1 VSFPAEELV
10 AVPQRT
16 MWSRVRE
23 LRRHPTHARI
33 VDGSATMLIGSAA
46 VSVLNFAFNL
56 AVARMLGPAEYSH
69 AAAAVT
75 LLMLASCIN
84 LAFQLVTA
92 KLIARTN
99 DSALRAGI
107 YATLLRRA
115 WGVGIALGSAVALA
129 AGPIAHYLRLPSPTY
144 MLVLAA
150 GLVFYVPLGAKR
162 GGMQGTCKF
171 RRLATSLTSEALVKL
186 LAGVGLIWW
195 GSGVMGAFIGLS
207 ASVIIAFLLPAADQE
222 LRVKAAPHMPASF
235 SEQLQAI
242 IFFIGQVI
250 INNIDILMVKHFF
263 TADLAGLYAA
273 VALVGRLLY
282 FATWSVSSAMFPLSA
297 GESDESDSRRVLV
310 ISIGFVAVLSVVFVG
325 FLASFPNFVIRT
337 LFGAGFHVA
346 NSNVGGLLTMNALAM
361 AIYALAVVLITYE
374 MSRRVANTAWF
385 QLLVSGAVILGI
397 YAYHSSLMQVIVV
410 QQVLRVALLVAVS
423 TPFFRRTDAYLK
435 EEAA

>member
-1 VSFPAEELV
+1 
-10 AVPQRT
+10 
-16 MWSRVRE
+16 MWSRVRG
-23 LRRHPTHARI
+23 LRSHPTHARI
-33 VDGSATMLIGSAA
+33 VGGSATMLVGSGF
-46 VSVLNFAFNL
+46 VSLLNFGFNL

-92 KLIARTN
+92 KLIARSEDPTI
-99 DSALRAGI
+99 RAGI
-107 YATLLRRA
+107 YGTLLRRA
-115 WGVGIALGSAVALA
+115 WVVGIALGSAVAFA
-129 AGPIAHYLRLPSPTY
+129 SGPVTNYLHLPSPSY

-171 RRLATSLTSEALVKL
+171 RRLATSLASESLVKL
-186 LAGVGLIWW
+186 IVAVMLIGFGTGVI
-195 GSGVMGAFIGLS
+195 GAFVGIS
-207 ASVIIAFLLPAADQE
+207 ISVIVAFLLPAADKE
-222 LRVKAAPHMPASF
+222 LRVKVALPLPASF

-242 IFFIGQVI
+242 IFFVGQVI

-263 TADLAGLYAA
+263 TAELAGLYAA
-273 VALVGRLLY
+273 IALVGRLLY

-297 GESDESDSRRVLV
+297 GERDEADSRRVLV
-310 ISIGFVAVLSVVFVG
+310 ISLGFVGALSIIFVA
-325 FLASFPNFVIRT
+325 FLASFPHFVIRT

-346 NSNVGGLLTMNALAM
+346 NTDVEGLLTMNALAM
-361 AIYALAVVLITYE
+361 GVYAVAVVLITYE

-385 QLLVSGAVILGI
+385 QLLVSGAVVLGI
-397 YAYHSSLMQVIVV
+397 YGYHSSLMEVIVV
-410 QQVLRVALLVAVS
+410 QQVMRVGLLIAVS
-423 TPFFRRTDAYLK
+423 FPFFRRTDAYLR

>member
-1 VSFPAEELV
+1 MSSPAEELV
-10 AVPQRT
+10 VAPPRT
-16 MWSRVRE
+16 MWSRVRD
-23 LRRHPTHARI
+23 LRHHPTHARI

-46 VSVLNFAFNL
+46 VSGLNFAFNL

-92 KLIARTN
+92 KLIARTP
-99 DSALRAGI
+99 DPSLRAGI

-171 RRLATSLTSEALVKL
+171 RRLAMSLSSESLVKL
-186 LAGVGLIWW
+186 LAAVALIWW
-195 GSGVMGAFIGLS
+195 GIGVMGAFVGIS
-207 ASVIIAFLLPAADQE
+207 ASVIVAFLLPAADQE

-273 VALVGRLLY
+273 IALVGRLLY

-297 GESDESDSRRVLV
+297 GERDEGDSRRVLV
-310 ISIGFVAVLSVVFVG
+310 ISVGFVAALAIVFVA
-325 FLASFPNFVIRT
+325 FLATFPEFVIRT
-337 LFGAGFHVA
+337 LFGAGFHV
-346 NSNVGGLLTMNALAM
+346 SNTNLESLLTMNALAM
-361 AIYALAVVLITYE
+361 SVYAIAVVLITYE

-385 QLLVSGAVILGI
+385 QLLVSVAVVLGI
-397 YAYHSSLMQVIVV
+397 YAYHASLMQVIIV
-410 QQVLRVALLVAVS
+410 QQVLRVALLLAVT
-423 TPFFRRTDAYLK
+423 TPFFRRSNAYLK
-435 EEAA
+435 EAV

>member
-1 VSFPAEELV
+1 MSFPTEELV
-10 AVPQRT
+10 AVPPRT
-16 MWSRVRE
+16 MWGRVRD

-46 VSVLNFAFNL
+46 VSGLNFVFNL
-56 AVARMLGPAEYSH
+56 AVARLLGPAEYSH

-75 LLMLASCIN
+75 LLMLASCIS

-92 KLIARTN
+92 KLIARTT
-99 DSALRAGI
+99 DPSLRAGI

-115 WGVGIALGSAVALA
+115 WGVGIALGATVALA
-129 AGPIAHYLRLPSPTY
+129 AGPIAHYLRLPSPAY
-144 MLVLAA
+144 MLVLAV

-171 RRLATSLTSEALVKL
+171 RRLATSLSSESLVKL
-186 LAGVGLIWW
+186 LAGVALIWW
-195 GSGVMGAFIGLS
+195 GIGVMGAFIGIM
-207 ASVIIAFLLPAADQE
+207 ASVIVAFLLPAADQE
-222 LRVKAAPHMPASF
+222 LRIKAAPHMPASF

-273 VALVGRLLY
+273 IALVGRLLY

-297 GESDESDSRRVLV
+297 GERDEGDSRRVLV
-310 ISIGFVAVLSVVFVG
+310 ISIGFVAALSVIFVG
-325 FLASFPNFVIRT
+325 FLASFPNFVIRS
-337 LFGAGFHVA
+337 LFGIGFHLP
-346 NSNVGGLLTMNALAM
+346 NTNVEGLLTMNALAM

-397 YAYHSSLMQVIVV
+397 YAYHSSLMQVILV
-410 QQVLRVALLVAVS
+410 QQVLRVALLIAVS
-423 TPFFRRTDAYLK
+423 IPFFRRTDPYLK